1 MPPASHPFCLEP
13 PIRHLQLPVICKFNI
28 KLLNWLFGKVLTKRD
43 LLAVLTK
50 NTPSRNLRF
59 EVCGNDLTI

>member
-13 PIRHLQLPVICKFNI
+13 PIRQLQLPVIYKFNI
-28 KLLNWLFGKVLTKRD
+28 KLLNWLSGKVLTNRD

-50 NTPSRNLRF
+50 NTPVEKPPL
-59 EVCGNDLTI
+59 